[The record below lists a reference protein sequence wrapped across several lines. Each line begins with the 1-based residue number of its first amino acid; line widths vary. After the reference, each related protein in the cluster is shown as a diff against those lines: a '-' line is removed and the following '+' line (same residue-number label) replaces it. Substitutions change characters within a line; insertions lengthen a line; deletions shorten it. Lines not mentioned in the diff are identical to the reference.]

1 VSERQREQVILFL
14 GSRGFA
20 KWFMSHLAACLR
32 DLGEEQKEEIAWGLK
47 RRDLNSLWVVQKL
60 EEPKIP
66 GNFVKGSSENDKNI
80 QDQH

>member
-1 VSERQREQVILFL
+1 
-14 GSRGFA
+14 
-20 KWFMSHLAACLR
+20 MSHLAACLR
-32 DLGEEQKEEIAWGLK
+32 DLGEEQKEEIASGLK

-60 EEPKIP
+60 EEPKTP